1 MPTTKTNLGALL
13 IVAAA
18 LALFAA
24 ISPAGAQA
32 FCNYQNVKPG
42 DIGAKDA
49 RHSVNCLINQERNRR
64 GKGDL
69 SSDRRLVEAAV
80 KHSNVMARKSCFS
93 HQCPGE
99 RTLLGRLQAVDY
111 IVGGLTRWAYGE
123 NIAYGT
129 DGKGTPAEI
138 VDAWMN
144 SPPHR
149 SAILSGTFRE
159 VGVGFENRGGKG
171 YYTADFGLRRG

>member
-18 LALFAA
+18 LALLAA

-32 FCNYQNVKPG
+32 FCSYQNVHP
-42 DIGAKDA
+42 DEIGRKDA
-49 RHSVNCLINQERNRR
+49 RQSVNCLINKERKQR
-64 GKGDL
+64 GKGHY
-69 SSDRRLVEAAV
+69 SSDRRLVDAAA
-80 KHSNVMARKSCFS
+80 KHSSVMARKSCFS

-99 RTLLGRLQAVDY
+99 RSLLGRLQAVDY
-111 IVGGLTRWAYGE
+111 LISGLSRYAYGE
-123 NIAYGT
+123 NIAYGES
-129 DGKGTPAEI
+129 GRGTPAEI

-149 SAILSGTFRE
+149 AAILSGTFQDM
-159 VGVGFENRGGKG
+159 GVGFENRGDKG
-171 YYTADFGLRRG
+171 YYTADFGLRRK